1 MLLRVSLL
9 DELAKKGNTFTF
21 EDALSASELKREVLW
36 VLLSRLENKGYIQ
49 RIEKGKYVIIP
60 LGAKKGEY
68 TLDEF
73 VIGSLLVNPHCISY
87 WSALHFYGMTEQIP
101 NTVYIQTTS
110 RKKNR
115 LLNIFGVDCRV
126 IRLKPDK
133 FFGIRKE
140 WIDENEVKIT
150 EKEKTIVD
158 CLDKP
163 HYCGGIVEVAK
174 ALKTEDF
181 DKEKLAKYAQQIEN
195 TGVIRRLGYLSD
207 LLDIDVPVERIE
219 TRNYLYLDPTMPKKG
234 KREPKWR
241 LMVNLDE
248 KVLGELE

>member
-1 MLLRVSLL
+1 MRNEVI
-9 DELAKKGNTFTF
+9 DKLAAEGNTFTF
-21 EDALSASELKREVLW
+21 EEAQKILPTSYPVTKMI
-36 VLLSRLENKGYIQ
+36 LSRLEKNGYIE
-49 RIEKGKYVIIP
+49 RIEKGKYMIIP

-73 VIGSLLVNPHCISY
+73 VIGSLLVKPHCISY

-115 LLNIFGVDCRV
+115 SLEIFGVDYKV
-126 IRLKPDK
+126 IRIKPDK

-150 EKEKTIVD
+150 EREKAIVD

-174 ALKTEDF
+174 ALKTKDF
-181 DKEKLAKYAQQIEN
+181 DKERLVRYAEKIGN

-207 LLDIDVPVERIE
+207 LLQIDIPVEKVD

-234 KREPKWR
+234 KRSSKWR
-241 LMVNLDE
+241 LIVNLDD